1 MPPVSAESI
10 ESSFFSLALAVLVV
24 AVVAFVAVA
33 FSLSIGGTRARALAR
48 ALRFVWQSG
57 GGREG
62 HKKSAPLST
71 SVQQQTTNT
80 KVKATGA
87 AERRSSETPLFY
99 QGG

>member
-1 MPPVSAESI
+1 MRPVSAESI
-10 ESSFFSLALAVLVV
+10 ESSFFALALAVLVV
-24 AVVAFVAVA
+24 AVVAVA
-33 FSLSIGGTRARALAR
+33 FSLSIGGARARVA
-48 ALRFVWQSG
+48 RFVWQSG